1 MSERNRQSA
10 AGVFDWK
17 DLAAGGVAALLS
29 FAVYFWTTAPNV
41 TLLDSGEFI
50 TAGRSF
56 GVPHPTG
63 YPLWTI
69 LAWLIHLLPF
79 GNDAWKINLLSGI
92 CGALA
97 VGLVAALCRSSL
109 RWMLPEA
116 VGRSAGLSTIA
127 ALTGAWLFAFSQS
140 MWSQAV
146 IAEIYTLHALL
157 VGLMLAATYA
167 WMRRPHSL
175 PLLLSIFF
183 FLSLAFSNHQ
193 LTLALAPLPF
203 FAVLIVRRRIFWD
216 LVVAAVLTAELFYL
230 ALAVLSQDPLVL
242 KAAMRTFY
250 LVAALTAIYVVAR
263 KNRVRWR
270 LIALLPVAVALGLL
284 PYAYMPFASSTNPPM
299 NWGYTRDA
307 KGFFY
312 SFNRS
317 QYSGNLTDQSLRV
330 LGPLV
335 GVPRKKAP
343 VPPGPPAP
351 STQATTSS
359 IAHLKNWAGFFFWQ
373 LVRNF
378 TPLSVLALVAAFGL
392 LIYLPDSRYRAWL
405 IILFSAF
412 VLAAFLQPLLDKAGT
427 DASGWWLQMPYHTY
441 TNLIYGILCGTGL
454 FVCSVLLLTYF
465 PRVRNG
471 LFLLLL
477 LPVVPLVANYAGAS
491 QRDHWFGWQFGHD
504 MLKDLPKGSVVIGGT
519 DPGRFV
525 STYMIF
531 GESPQ
536 PGGTKR
542 DPGFD
547 RRDLYIIT
555 QNALGD
561 PFYMQYLQD
570 HYSSGRPPVKSNFE
584 RWLGREHD
592 YPDRFLVLPTPRD
605 VEQAVISAA
614 TPDRLTGKRLEA
626 VDGLLGFSA
635 VLHWIWSRNRDA
647 HDFFVEESFPLEW
660 TYDYAIPH
668 GLLYR
673 MNKTKLEKLPDE
685 AVKNDFHFWDD
696 YKKRLLE
703 DPNFRADFDARRS
716 FSKLRSTA
724 GNIYKHWKLFPEAE
738 RAYKEA
744 LDLWPCEGGSLN
756 ALMLLQWDRGE
767 FDEILKYL
775 GRAMEEDPNAA
786 AWREMLGYAHKRKEL
801 HGAMCSLEATLES
814 QPKNREARKELIA
827 LYRQTGQTNKA
838 GEYLDN
844 GIITHWDDPDFLRF
858 AIAYHQLGS
867 KPHDSIATARRLVEI
882 EPAFYENF
890 YLLARAWYSQTN
902 TPEFYSAAAKAIALG
917 GAAARE
923 RILHDPCFRPLTKE
937 PEFKKLME
945 PASTGSH

>member
-1 MSERNRQSA
+1 MSAGRRQPAGGAFDRND
-10 AGVFDWK
+10 F
-17 DLAAGGVAALLS
+17 AAGGAAALLS
-29 FAVYFWTTAPNV
+29 LAVYFWTAAPNV

-50 TAGRSF
+50 TAGQQF

-109 RWMLPEA
+109 RWMLPDA
-116 VGRSAGLSTIA
+116 VGRTGRLSTIA

-157 VGLMLAATYA
+157 IGLTLAATYA
-167 WMRRPHSL
+167 WLRRPQS
-175 PLLLSIFF
+175 LLLLLTIFF

-203 FAVLIVRRRIFWD
+203 LAVLLVRRRIFWD

-242 KAAMRTFY
+242 KTAMRAFY
-250 LVAALTAIYVVAR
+250 CLAALTAIYVVLR

-270 LIALLPVAVALGLL
+270 LIALLPLAVALGLL

-299 NWGYTRDA
+299 NWGYTRDV

-335 GVPRKKAP
+335 GVPRKADLIP
-343 VPPGPPAP
+343 HGSPA
-351 STQATTSS
+351 QAIQKQSS
-359 IAHLKNWAGFFFWQ
+359 FERLKKWAFFFFSQ

-378 TPLSVLALVAAFGL
+378 TPVSALALLAALGL
-392 LIYLPDSRYRAWL
+392 AFCVSDPRRRAWL
-405 IILFSAF
+405 GVLLSAF
-412 VLAAFLQPLLDKAGT
+412 VLAAFLQPLVDDAGT
-427 DASGWWLQMPYHTY
+427 DASGWWLQMPYHAY
-441 TNLIYGILCGTGL
+441 TNLIFGLLCGTGI
-454 FVCSVLLLTYF
+454 FVCCSLLLARF
-465 PRVRNG
+465 PGFRHAAW
-471 LFLLLL
+471 LLLL
-477 LPVVPLVANYAGAS
+477 LPGVPLVANYDAAS

-536 PGGTKR
+536 AGAAKR
-542 DPGFD
+542 DPAFD
-547 RRDLYIIT
+547 RSDLYIIT

-561 PFYMQYLQD
+561 PFYMQYLHD
-570 HYSSGRPPVKSNFE
+570 HYSSGRPPVKNGFE
-584 RWLGREHD
+584 RWLGREHA
-592 YPDRFLVLPTPRD
+592 YPEGFLVLPTPRD
-605 VEQAVISAA
+605 VGKAIVAAA
-614 TPDRLTGKRLEA
+614 TPDRNTGKRLEA
-626 VDGLLGFSA
+626 VDGFLAFSA
-635 VLHWIWSRNRDA
+635 VLHWIWNQNRDA
-647 HDFFVEESFPLEW
+647 HEFFVEESFPLEW

-673 MNKTKLEKLPDE
+673 MNKTKLEKIPDE
-685 AVKNDFHFWDD
+685 AVEADFSFWAE
-696 YKKRLLE
+696 YKARLLD

-724 GNIYKHWKLFPEAE
+724 GNIYRHWKMFPEAE

-744 LDLWPCEGGSLN
+744 LALWPCEGGSLN
-756 ALMLLQWDRGE
+756 ALMLLQWERGE
-767 FDEILKYL
+767 FDEILNYL
-775 GRAMEEDPNAA
+775 GRAAQEDPNGA
-786 AWREMLGYAHKRKEL
+786 AWPEIQGHALKRKEIQGSL
-801 HGAMCSLEATLES
+801 RSLEATLGA
-814 QPKNREARKELIA
+814 QPKNREALKELIA
-827 LYRQTGQTNKA
+827 LYRQVAQTNKS
-838 GEYLDN
+838 GEWLDK
-844 GIITHWDDPDFLRF
+844 GLKLHPDDPDFLRF
-858 AIAYHQLGS
+858 AIAYFQLS
-867 KPHDSIATARRLVEI
+867 NKPLDSLAPAQRLVEI
-882 EPAFYENF
+882 EPAYYENH
-890 YLLARAWYSQTN
+890 YLLARAWYLQTN
-902 TPEFYSAAAKAIALG
+902 TAEFYTAAAKAAALG
-917 GAAARE
+917 GPAARE
-923 RILHDPCFRPLTKE
+923 RIRQDPCFKPLLSDPEFQKLTE
-937 PEFKKLME
+937 PES
-945 PASTGSH
+945 ATR